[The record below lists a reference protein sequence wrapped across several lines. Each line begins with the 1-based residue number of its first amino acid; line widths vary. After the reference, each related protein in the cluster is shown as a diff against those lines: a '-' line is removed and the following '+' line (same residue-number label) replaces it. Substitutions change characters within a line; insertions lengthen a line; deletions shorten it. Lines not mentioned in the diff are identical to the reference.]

1 MNMIVKFF
9 TERIFIIVFGLAIIV
24 VGIVSP
30 RYALV
35 NLWNTFQRVKFEN
48 TYKKF

>member
-9 TERIFIIVFGLAIIV
+9 TERIFIIVFGLAITL
-24 VGIVSP
+24 VGIISP
-30 RYALV
+30 KYALMH
-35 NLWNTFQRVKFEN
+35 LLTTFQRVKVEN